1 MRDVFVGV
9 EGTEGVVL
17 GLGDAVGDV
26 VGVGVE
32 DVVGVGVGEL
42 SGDAVGDV
50 VGVGVE
56 ELSGDAVEDAAG
68 IGEIVG
74 TAGGVAS
81 WETITE

>member
-9 EGTEGVVL
+9 EGTEGVVV
-17 GLGDAVGDV
+17 GLGDAVG
-26 VGVGVE
+26 

-50 VGVGVE
+50 VGVGEV
-56 ELSGDAVEDAAG
+56 
-68 IGEIVG
+68 VG
-74 TAGGVAS
+74 NAGGVAS